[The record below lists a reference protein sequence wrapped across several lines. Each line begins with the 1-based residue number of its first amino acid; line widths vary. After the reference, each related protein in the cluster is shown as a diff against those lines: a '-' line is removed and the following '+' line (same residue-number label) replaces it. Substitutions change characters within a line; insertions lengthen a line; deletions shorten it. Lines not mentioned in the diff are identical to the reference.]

1 MSRIVDAVITYRILR
16 MLTTPFEET
25 EAYRLGIIDAQG
37 KVLKREK
44 DLNTGEETDAYTLLN
59 RMVFRLKRILNKV
72 PFENKRFLSFAAALA
87 LVRENVYNGD
97 VEDDM
102 LEEMLLVTM
111 EEDSVKEE
119 AVLLESNGFV
129 SFKSFI
135 NEDGAVGGMIANV
148 AGAGKVAGLGVG
160 PQGEPGIKKKTKK
173 RLFKRGR

>member
-1 MSRIVDAVITYRILR
+1 MSRFVDAIITYRILR

-37 KVLKREK
+37 KVLKKEK
-44 DLNTGEETDAYTLLN
+44 DLNTAEETDAYTLLN

-72 PFENKRFLSFAAALA
+72 PFENKKFLSFAAALA
-87 LVRENVYNGD
+87 LVRENVY

-111 EEDSVKEE
+111 EEDSVKKE

-148 AGAGKVAGLGVG
+148 AGAGKIAGLGIG
-160 PQGEPGIKKKTKK
+160 PEGEPGIKKKTKK
-173 RLFKRGR
+173 RLFRRGD

>member
-1 MSRIVDAVITYRILR
+1 

-37 KVLKREK
+37 KVLKKEK
-44 DLNTGEETDAYTLLN
+44 DLNTAEETDAYTLLN

-87 LVRENVYNGD
+87 LVRENVY

-148 AGAGKVAGLGVG
+148 AGAGKIAGLGIG
-160 PQGEPGIKKKTKK
+160 PEGEPGIKKKTKK
-173 RLFKRGR
+173 RLFRRGD

>member
-1 MSRIVDAVITYRILR
+1 MSRFVDAIITYRILR

-37 KVLKREK
+37 KVLKKEK
-44 DLNTGEETDAYTLLN
+44 DLNTAEETDAYTLLN

-87 LVRENVYNGD
+87 LVRENVY

-148 AGAGKVAGLGVG
+148 AGAGKIAGLGIG
-160 PQGEPGIKKKTKK
+160 PEGEPGIKKKTKK
-173 RLFKRGR
+173 RLFRRGD